1 MEDLMNLDF
10 EVMWRDNL
18 VGHVIMEDGELIL
31 NEDYSKRVWENP
43 FRKIRTGR
51 DARACLQDRV
61 ICPERFDEEMQKAF
75 GFKEW
80 DVLKILK
87 DTHGVS
93 VDDFTWLKFRG
104 ESIEWKDVKVR
115 D

>member
-1 MEDLMNLDF
+1 MENLLNLDF
-10 EVMWRDNL
+10 DVMWCNSK
-18 VGHVIMEDGELIL
+18 VGHVIMKNGELIL
-31 NEDYSKRVWENP
+31 NEDFSERIWENP
-43 FRKIRTGR
+43 FRKIRTGQ

-61 ICPERFDEEMQKAF
+61 ICLERFDEEMQRAF
-75 GFKEW
+75 GFKDW

-93 VDDFTWLKFRG
+93 VEDFTWFRFKG
-104 ESIEWKDVKVR
+104 EAVEWKDVKVR